1 MSEAEAGSSLIALAS
16 SAPFPWQKA
25 LWERLFSAHRE
36 DRLAHAYLLAG
47 PPGVGKRAFAQR
59 FAASLLCLEPD
70 ARGHPCGHCGGCLL
84 MRAGSHPD
92 FSVLAPESGKT
103 QIPIDAVRELS
114 ASLDLAAHQGRYRVA
129 LIIPAE
135 AMTPQS
141 ANSLLKTLEEPG
153 AGVILILVSDR
164 PLAVLS
170 TLRSRCQ
177 RVDCPIPPENEV
189 RGWLTADRQDSALLA
204 RVLALS
210 GGAPLQAQSLL
221 NAETATRLER
231 LGREVAQLLTG
242 GADPLVIAARW
253 SIEEPPDFIGL
264 WLVRLSEQVARLR
277 VLGHLPASS
286 LLALPT
292 AQIQKA
298 LARADTQDVLMYHT
312 FARQARL
319 WLLQGTANRQGL
331 LESLLV
337 PWSMGLRGFSIRN
350 PLQQEPWGEGAN
362 V

>member
-1 MSEAEAGSSLIALAS
+1 MSEAESGLISLESL
-16 SAPFPWQKA
+16 APFPWQEA
-25 LWERLFSAHRE
+25 LWERLVSAHRE
-36 DRLAHAYLLAG
+36 DRLAHAYLVAG

-70 ARGHPCGHCGGCLL
+70 SRGAPCGHCRGCLL

-92 FSVLAPESGKT
+92 FNLLIPESGKT
-103 QIPIDAVRELS
+103 QISIDAVRELS
-114 ASLDLAAHQGRYRVA
+114 ASLALAAHQGRYRVA
-129 LIIPAE
+129 LILPAE

-153 AGVILILVSDR
+153 PGVVLMLVSDR
-164 PLAVLS
+164 PLAVLP

-177 RVDCPIPPENEV
+177 RVDCPIPPESEV
-189 RGWLTADRQDSALLA
+189 RGWLNTDQQDSALLA

-221 NAETATRLER
+221 NRETAARLDR
-231 LGREVAQLLTG
+231 LGREGAQLLTG
-242 GADPLVIAARW
+242 AADPLVVAARW
-253 SIEEPPDFIGL
+253 ATEEPLDLIGL

-277 VLGHLPASS
+277 VLGHLPDSS
-286 LLALPT
+286 LLALP
-292 AQIQKA
+292 ASQIQKA

-337 PWSMGLRGFSIRN
+337 PWSVGLQGFRIRN
-350 PLQQEPWGEGAN
+350 PLQQEPWRE
-362 V
+362 

>member
-1 MSEAEAGSSLIALAS
+1 MSEAESGLISRES
-16 SAPFPWQKA
+16 SAPFPWQES
-25 LWERLFSAHRE
+25 LWERLISAHRE
-36 DRLAHAYLLAG
+36 DRLAHAYLVAG

-70 ARGHPCGHCGGCLL
+70 ARGHPCGYCRDCLL

-92 FSVLAPESGKT
+92 FSLLAPESGKT

-114 ASLDLAAHQGRYRVA
+114 ASLALAAHQGRYRVA
-129 LIIPAE
+129 LILPAE

-153 AGVILILVSDR
+153 PGVILMLVSDR
-164 PLAVLS
+164 PLAVLP

-189 RGWLTADRQDSALLA
+189 RGWLDTDRQDGALLA

-210 GGAPLQAQSLL
+210 GGAPLQARSLL
-221 NAETATRLER
+221 SGETAARLDR
-231 LGREVAQLLTG
+231 LGREGAQVLTG

-253 SIEEPPDFIGL
+253 AMEEPIDLVGL
-264 WLVRLSEQVARLR
+264 WLVRLAEQIAHLCI
-277 VLGHLPASS
+277 LGHLPASS
-286 LLALPT
+286 LLTLPT

-298 LARADTQDVLMYHT
+298 LARADSRDVLMYHSV
-312 FARQARL
+312 ARQARL
-319 WLLQGTANRQGL
+319 WLLQGTVNRQGL

-337 PWSMGLRGFSIRN
+337 PWSVGLRDFSIRN
-350 PLQQEPWGEGAN
+350 PLQEPWGE
-362 V
+362 

>member
-1 MSEAEAGSSLIALAS
+1 MSEAEAGPGLIALAS
-16 SAPFPWQKA
+16 SAPFPWQQA
-25 LWERLFSAHRE
+25 LWERLVSAHRE

-70 ARGHPCGHCGGCLL
+70 ARGRPCGDCRGCLL

-114 ASLDLAAHQGRYRVA
+114 ASLALAAHQGRYRVA

-153 AGVILILVSDR
+153 AGVILMLVSDR
-164 PLAVLS
+164 PLAVLP

-177 RVDCPIPPENEV
+177 RVDCPIPPESEV
-189 RGWLTADRQDSALLA
+189 RAWLGTDRQDSVLLA

-221 NAETATRLER
+221 NAETATRLDR
-231 LGREVAQLLTG
+231 LGREGAQVLTG

-253 SIEEPPDFIGL
+253 AMEEPPDFMGL

-292 AQIQKA
+292 SQIQKA
-298 LARADTQDVLMYHT
+298 LARADTRDVLMYHS
-312 FARQARL
+312 FARLARL

-350 PLQQEPWGEGAN
+350 PLQQEPWGSE
-362 V
+362 

>member
-1 MSEAEAGSSLIALAS
+1 MSEAEAGLISMES

-25 LWERLFSAHRE
+25 SWERLVSAHRQ
-36 DRLAHAYLLAG
+36 DRLAHAYLIAG

-92 FSVLAPESGKT
+92 FSLLVPESGKT

-114 ASLDLAAHQGRYRVA
+114 ASLALAAHQGRYRVA
-129 LIIPAE
+129 LILPAE

-141 ANSLLKTLEEPG
+141 ANSLLKTLEEPHG
-153 AGVILILVSDR
+153 RVLLILISDR
-164 PLAVLS
+164 PLAVLP

-177 RVDCPIPPENEV
+177 RLDCPIPPENEV
-189 RGWLTADRQDSALLA
+189 RGWLATDRQDSALLA

-221 NAETATRLER
+221 NAETAARIDR
-231 LGREVAQLLTG
+231 LGYEGAQVLTG
-242 GADPLVIAARW
+242 DADPLVIAARW
-253 SIEEPPDFIGL
+253 AMEEPGLIGL
-264 WLVRLSEQVARLR
+264 WLMRLAEQIARLCI
-277 VLGHLPASS
+277 LGHLPSSS
-286 LLALPT
+286 LLTLPT

-298 LARADTQDVLMYHT
+298 LARADTRDVLMYHS

-319 WLLQGTANRQGL
+319 WLLQGIANRQGL

-337 PWSMGLRGFSIRN
+337 PWSIGLRGFSIRN
-350 PLQQEPWGEGAN
+350 PLQQEPWGE
-362 V
+362 